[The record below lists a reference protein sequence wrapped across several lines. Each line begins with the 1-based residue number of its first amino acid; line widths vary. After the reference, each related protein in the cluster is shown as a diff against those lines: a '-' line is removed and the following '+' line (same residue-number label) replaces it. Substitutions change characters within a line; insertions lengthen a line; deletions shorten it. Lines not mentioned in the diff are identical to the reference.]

1 MRGGK
6 REGAGRK
13 LIHLAPMK
21 TKAIRMT
28 DEEYRLVKEYI
39 KQMRSVKNEL

>member
-13 LIHLAPMK
+13 LIHSAPMK
-21 TKAIRMT
+21 TKCIRMS
-28 DEEYRLVKEYI
+28 DEEECKIKEYL
-39 KQMRSVKNEL
+39 KQLRSVQK